1 MSEVRA
7 AEPAALA
14 GGGSAAA
21 QMALG
26 QRAALES
33 ESGLR
38 PASLAGQLAWAACDG
53 ARNPYNV
60 LVNIFV
66 FAAYFTTVV
75 IPDPVRGQTVWSFT
89 EAVGALLVAI
99 GGPVLGA
106 IADAGGRRKPWII
119 ACMLI
124 GVPSM
129 ASLWFATPGMTQHLP
144 WIMACLIGG
153 TLCFEWSAV
162 FTSAMLPNVAPRGRL
177 GMLSGL
183 GYGFANLF
191 GLALFIFYL
200 LAWDTNPHP
209 LFGLS
214 VRAHEPERAVGII
227 AAIWIVAF
235 SLPMF
240 VLTPDSPPTSR
251 RIGRAVRDGLA
262 ELAHTLRSLKSF
274 RNTATFLVARLLYN
288 EGFMVMML
296 FTSVIA
302 AGVLHWTPR
311 MLVAMGVVNSI
322 VAVSA
327 AVFAGWLDRVTGSKA
342 ATIVFVGGCL
352 LANIA
357 VCSITPEMVFF
368 VKLHG
373 ALASAATAAGMSAA
387 TGGSH
392 GLLGALAATFPT
404 LPDRVFLVTQ
414 NLIALFVTGGL
425 VTSRTLMAKLSPPDR
440 LNEFFGL
447 YAVSGNATT
456 FLGPL
461 AIGIVTAL
469 AGNQRAGVAVGI
481 VFLLAGLLLM
491 IPVREHGGPGQ
502 RAPAASRAAV

>member
-1 MSEVRA
+1 MTPVRS
-7 AEPAALA
+7 AEPVALA
-14 GGGSAAA
+14 GGGAVTAETAAA
-21 QMALG
+21 EIT
-26 QRAALES
+26 AAQLPEA
-33 ESGLR
+33 EAGAGIR
-38 PASLAGQLAWAACDG
+38 PASLVGQIAWAACDG

-89 EAVGALLVAI
+89 EAVGALLVAL

-106 IADAGGRRKPWII
+106 IADAGGRRKPWIVG
-119 ACMLI
+119 CMLI
-124 GVPSM
+124 GVPAM
-129 ASLWFATPGMTQHLP
+129 ASLWFATPGMTHHLA
-144 WIMACLIGG
+144 WIMACLVGG

-191 GLALFIFYL
+191 GLVLFIFYL
-200 LAWDTNPHP
+200 VAWDTNPHP
-209 LFGLS
+209 LFGLN
-214 VRAHEPERAVGII
+214 VQAHEPERAVGII

-251 RIGRAVRDGLA
+251 RMGRAVRDGLS
-262 ELAHTLRSLKSF
+262 ELARTLRSLTSY
-274 RNTATFLVARLLYN
+274 RNTAMFLVARLLYN

-296 FTSVIA
+296 FTSVVA

-311 MLVAMGVVNSI
+311 MLVAMGVINSI
-322 VAVSA
+322 VAVTA

-342 ATIVFVGGCL
+342 ATLFFVGGCL

-357 VCSITPEMVFF
+357 VCSITPDMVFF
-368 VKLHG
+368 VKIHG
-373 ALASAATAAGMSAA
+373 AGAAAAS
-387 TGGSH
+387 GGSH
-392 GLLGALAATFPT
+392 GLLAALAATFPT

-481 VFLLAGLLLM
+481 VFLLAGWLLM
-491 IPVREHGGPGQ
+491 IPVREHGGSGQ
-502 RAPAASRAAV
+502 RARVSSGAAV

>member
-1 MSEVRA
+1 MTQARS
-7 AEPAALA
+7 AEPLALA
-14 GGGSAAA
+14 GGAAVPGVAEGRSAE
-21 QMALG
+21 G
-26 QRAALES
+26 QSS
-33 ESGLR
+33 EACLAGIR
-38 PASLAGQLAWAACDG
+38 PASLAGQIAWAACDG

-75 IPDPVRGQTVWSFT
+75 IPDPVRGQTVWSFV
-89 EAVGALLVAI
+89 EAVGALLVAL

-106 IADAGGRRKPWII
+106 IADAGGRRKPWLI
-119 ACMLI
+119 ACMVI

-129 ASLWFATPGMTQHLP
+129 ASLWFATPGMTTHLP
-144 WIMACLIGG
+144 WIMVCLVGA

-162 FTSAMLPNVAPRGRL
+162 FSSAMLPNVAPRGRL
-177 GMLSGL
+177 GILSGL
-183 GYGFANLF
+183 GFAFGNFF
-191 GLALFIFYL
+191 GLVLFLFYL

-209 LFGLS
+209 LFGLD
-214 VRAHEPERAVGII
+214 VQAHEPERAVGIL

-240 VLTPDSPPTSR
+240 VLTPDSPSTSR
-251 RIGRAVRDGLA
+251 RIGAAVRGGLS
-262 ELAHTLRSLKSF
+262 ELVHTLASLRSY
-274 RNTATFLVARLLYN
+274 RNTALFLVARLLYN

-296 FTSVIA
+296 FTSVVA

-311 MLVAMGVVNSI
+311 MLVVMGVINSV

-327 AVFAGWLDRVTGSKA
+327 AVVAGWLDRLTGSKLA
-342 ATIVFVGGCL
+342 AMIFVGGCL
-352 LANIA
+352 VANVA
-357 VCSITPEMVFF
+357 VCSITPDMIFF
-368 VKLHG
+368 VKLH
-373 ALASAATAAGMSAA
+373 AAAQAGTAAAA
-387 TGGSH
+387 AVAAAGPH
-392 GLLGALAATFPT
+392 GLGGLLAGTFPT

-461 AIGIVTAL
+461 TIGIVTA
-469 AGNQRAGVAVGI
+469 AFGSQRAGVAVGV

-491 IPVREHGGPGQ
+491 IPVRERRERPG
-502 RAPAASRAAV
+502 AEAAA

>member
-1 MSEVRA
+1 MTQVRS
-7 AEPAALA
+7 AEPLALA
-14 GGGSAAA
+14 GAGSVPAVPAVA
-21 QMALG
+21 SAG
-26 QRAALES
+26 V
-33 ESGLR
+33 R
-38 PASLAGQLAWAACDG
+38 PASLIGQIAWAAGDG

-75 IPDPVRGQTVWSFT
+75 IPDPVRGQTIWSFT
-89 EAVGALLVAI
+89 EAVGAILVAL

-106 IADAGGRRKPWII
+106 IADAGGRRKPWLVG
-119 ACMLI
+119 CMLI

-129 ASLWFATPGMTQHLP
+129 ASLWFATPGMTHHLV
-144 WIMACLIGG
+144 WIMVCLIGG

-162 FTSAMLPNVAPRGRL
+162 FTNAMLPNVSPPSRL
-177 GMLSGL
+177 GILSGL
-183 GYGFANLF
+183 GFGFGNLF
-191 GLALFIFYL
+191 GLVLFIFYL
-200 LAWDTNPHP
+200 VAWDTNPHP
-209 LFGLS
+209 LFGLN
-214 VRAHEPERAVGII
+214 VAAHEPERAVGII

-240 VLTPDSPPTSR
+240 VLTPDSPATSR
-251 RIGRAVRDGLA
+251 RWGRAIRDGLS
-262 ELAHTLRSLKSF
+262 ELGHTLASLRSY
-274 RNTATFLVARLLYN
+274 RNTALFLVARLLYN

-296 FTSVIA
+296 FTSVVA

-311 MLVAMGVVNSI
+311 MLVAMGVVNSV
-322 VAVSA
+322 VAVTA
-327 AVFAGWLDRVTGSKA
+327 AVFAGWLDRVTGSKVA
-342 ATIVFVGGCL
+342 AMIFVAGCL
-352 LANIA
+352 LANVA
-357 VCSITPEMVFF
+357 VCSITPEMIFF
-368 VKLHG
+368 VKIHG
-373 ALASAATAAGMSAA
+373 AATAGTAAVAGAAAA

-392 GLLGALAATFPT
+392 GLLAALAGTFPT

-414 NLIALFVTGGL
+414 NLVALFVTGGL

-469 AGNQRAGVAVGI
+469 AGSQRAGVAVGI
-481 VFLLAGLLLM
+481 VFLLAGLLLV
-491 IPVREHGGPGQ
+491 IPVREHGGTDGHL
-502 RAPAASRAAV
+502 RETGGAAV

>member
-1 MSEVRA
+1 MTQVRS
-7 AEPAALA
+7 AEPLALA
-14 GGGSAAA
+14 GSGSV
-21 QMALG
+21 
-26 QRAALES
+26 RAVA
-33 ESGLR
+33 GVR
-38 PASLAGQLAWAACDG
+38 PASLIGQIAWAAGDG

-75 IPDPVRGQTVWSFT
+75 IPDPVRGQTIWSFT
-89 EAVGALLVAI
+89 EAVGAMLVAI

-106 IADAGGRRKPWII
+106 IADAGGRRKPWLVG
-119 ACMLI
+119 CMLI
-124 GVPSM
+124 GVPAM
-129 ASLWFATPGMTQHLP
+129 ASLWFATPGMTHHLP

-162 FTSAMLPNVAPRGRL
+162 FTNAMLPNVAPPGRL
-177 GMLSGL
+177 GVLSGL
-183 GYGFANLF
+183 GFGFGNLF
-191 GLALFIFYL
+191 GLVLFVFYL
-200 LAWDTNPHP
+200 VAWDTNPHP

-214 VRAHEPERAVGII
+214 VQAHEPERAVGII

-240 VLTPDSPPTSR
+240 VLTPDSPATSR
-251 RIGRAVRDGLA
+251 RIGRAIRDGLS
-262 ELAHTLRSLKSF
+262 ELAHTLASLRSY
-274 RNTATFLVARLLYN
+274 RNTAIFLVARLLYN

-296 FTSVIA
+296 FTSVVA

-327 AVFAGWLDRVTGSKA
+327 AVFAGWLDRVTGSKLA
-342 ATIVFVGGCL
+342 AIFFVAGCL
-352 LANIA
+352 LANVA
-357 VCSITPEMVFF
+357 VCSITPDMIFF
-368 VKLHG
+368 VKIHG
-373 ALASAATAAGMSAA
+373 AVTAAAA
-387 TGGSH
+387 GAAAASSGSH
-392 GLLGALAATFPT
+392 GLLAALAGTFPT

-414 NLIALFVTGGL
+414 NLVALFVTGGL

-469 AGNQRAGVAVGI
+469 AGSQRAGVAVGI

-491 IPVREHGGPGQ
+491 IPVREHGGTGGHF
-502 RAPAASRAAV
+502 PATGGAAV

>member
-1 MSEVRA
+1 MTQVRSA
-7 AEPAALA
+7 APLALA
-14 GGGSAAA
+14 GGGSVPSAAGA
-21 QMALG
+21 G
-26 QRAALES
+26 V
-33 ESGLR
+33 R
-38 PASLAGQLAWAACDG
+38 PAGLVGQIAWAAGDG

-66 FAAYFTTVV
+66 FAAYFSTVV
-75 IPDPVRGQTVWSFT
+75 IPDPVRGQTIWSFT
-89 EAVGALLVAI
+89 EAVGAILVAL

-106 IADAGGRRKPWII
+106 IADAGGRRKPWLVG
-119 ACMLI
+119 CMLI

-129 ASLWFATPGMTQHLP
+129 ASLWFATPGMTHNLP

-162 FTSAMLPNVAPRGRL
+162 FTNAMLPNVAPRGRL
-177 GMLSGL
+177 GILSGL
-183 GYGFANLF
+183 GFGFGNLF
-191 GLALFIFYL
+191 GLVLFVFYL
-200 LAWDTNPHP
+200 VAWDTNPQP

-214 VRAHEPERAVGII
+214 VAAHEPERAVGII

-240 VLTPDSPPTSR
+240 VLTPDSPATSR
-251 RIGRAVRDGLA
+251 PWGRAIRDGLS
-262 ELAHTLRSLKSF
+262 ELGHTLASLRSY
-274 RNTATFLVARLLYN
+274 RNTAVFLVARLLYN

-296 FTSVIA
+296 FTSVVA

-322 VAVSA
+322 VAVTA
-327 AVFAGWLDRVTGSKA
+327 AVFAGWLDRVTGSKVA
-342 ATIVFVGGCL
+342 AMIFVAGCL
-352 LANIA
+352 LANVA
-357 VCSITPEMVFF
+357 VCSITPEMIFF
-368 VKLHG
+368 VKIHG
-373 ALASAATAAGMSAA
+373 ATAAAAAGSAA
-387 TGGSH
+387 GGSH
-392 GLLGALAATFPT
+392 GLLAALAGTFPT

-414 NLIALFVTGGL
+414 NLVALFVTGGL

-469 AGNQRAGVAVGI
+469 AGSQRAGVAVGI

-491 IPVREHGGPGQ
+491 IPVREHGGIDGPVREAGG
-502 RAPAASRAAV
+502 AAVSTRGPPGPPADAGP